1 MKRIGFYFQVREDK
15 KEEYKKNHSQ
25 VWPEVI
31 DVLSKNGWKNYSI
44 FIRDD
49 GLLFG
54 YFETTHDGFES
65 AQKALDGNEILA
77 KWGEFNAPL
86 FEGIGVNQ
94 VEMEEVFHMD

>member
-1 MKRIGFYFQVREDK
+1 MTRVGFYFQVREDK
-15 KEEYKKNHSQ
+15 KEEYKQNHEM

-44 FIRDD
+44 FMRED

-54 YFETTHDGFES
+54 YFETTHAGFNE
-65 AQKALDGNEILA
+65 AQKALEGNEILA

-86 FEGIGVNQ
+86 FEGISGGQ
-94 VEMEEVFHMD
+94 VGIEEVFHMD